1 MTDEKQYPM
10 RISKYIAL
18 RYSIARRDAEKDI
31 LSGLVLVNGE
41 KPKNAAVMI
50 EESDIVAYNKAEKKP
65 QKAENDVVCIA
76 IYKPAGLVVTRS
88 DEKNQDTVYSILPP
102 FMHNFHY
109 VGRLDLN
116 SEGLLL
122 FTNSAPLARKLENP
136 KTGIER
142 VYHVKA
148 HGHLDEKKLLRIE
161 KGVIIDGESYR
172 PKSVKLLPRTKEGA
186 SNSWLEITLT
196 SGKNREIRKLL
207 EHFNLQVAKLVR
219 YSFGNICIK
228 DFNPKGV
235 YRLTERDLKRLVN

>member
-1 MTDEKQYPM
+1 MEQEFPM

-18 RYSIARRDAEKDI
+18 HYKIARRDAEKDI
-31 LSGLVLVNGE
+31 LAGHVLINGQ
-41 KPKNAAVMI
+41 KPKNAA
-50 EESDIVAYNKAEKKP
+50 SIVNTGDEVVYNKTPVKKEKDEP
-65 QKAENDVVCIA
+65 ICIA
-76 IYKPAGLVVTRS
+76 IYKPTGLVVTRS
-88 DEKNQDTVYSILPP
+88 DEKNRDTVYSILPP

-148 HGHLDEKKLLRIE
+148 HGHLDEKKLSRIE
-161 KGVIIDGESYR
+161 KGVIIEGESYK
-172 PKSVKLLPRTKEGA
+172 PKSVKLLARTKEGA

-235 YRLTERDLKRLVN
+235 YRLTERDLKRLLS